1 MSIYLISLIF
11 FVIAGLYASVGF
23 GGGSS
28 YITILLLV
36 GMVVEDVRLIALICN
51 IVVVLGSCINY
62 YRADIIA
69 WKKILPIVVLSVP
82 FAFLGGTIQLGGTT
96 YELLAGITLVIAAV
110 LMLKPIQTKDEKT
123 NRTLSP
129 IARSSIGSGIGFVSG
144 LIGIGGG
151 IFLSPLLSIMKWQTA
166 KVISVTA
173 SVFILFNSVA
183 GIAGQLTN
191 GISVDI
197 RKILILGLSVL
208 VGGQIGNYLNIKI
221 LTPHGIRILTAILVG
236 VAGMRFIL
244 INT

>member
-51 IVVVLGSCINY
+51 IVVVLG
-62 YRADIIA
+62 
-69 WKKILPIVVLSVP
+69 
-82 FAFLGGTIQLGGTT
+82 
-96 YELLAGITLVIAAV
+96 
-110 LMLKPIQTKDEKT
+110 LKPIQTKDEKT

-129 IARSSIGSGIGFVSG
+129 ITRSAIGSGIGFVSG

>member
-82 FAFLGGTIQLGGTT
+82 FAFLGGTIQL
-96 YELLAGITLVIAAV
+96 
-110 LMLKPIQTKDEKT
+110 
-123 NRTLSP
+123 
-129 IARSSIGSGIGFVSG
+129 
-144 LIGIGGG
+144 
-151 IFLSPLLSIMKWQTA
+151 WQTA